1 MVDLALIVG
10 LSVVYALS
18 FAYLAIHAIW
28 QLEKQRA
35 EWRVE
40 RDKLLDRIQAG
51 SFTEFKAQERAETP
65 IKRKEKDPLVA
76 RLDGEPWL

>member
-1 MVDLALIVG
+1 MVTQTLALI
-10 LSVVYALS
+10 LSAVCILGII
-18 FAYLAIHAIW
+18 YLAW
-28 QLEKQRA
+28 LQTRQFNKERE
-35 EWRVE
+35 EWREE
-40 RDKLLDRIQAG
+40 RNKLLDRIQAG